1 MSILVERLL
10 KFQFCLE
17 KRISFFVNAAHLLG
31 TGGAHRLPSRAISR
45 KIAPFTRRCY
55 VRLGSRVGRFGNRG
69 LVFTIPFE
77 FHYAD
82 VGEGLSRKLQ
92 SRKLSLRGIA

>member
-17 KRISFFVNAAHLLG
+17 KKISFFVNAAHLLG

-82 VGEGLSRKLQ
+82 VGEGPSRKLQ

>member
-17 KRISFFVNAAHLLG
+17 KKISFSVNAAHLPG
-31 TGGAHRLPSRAISR
+31 TGAHRLPSRAISR

>member
-17 KRISFFVNAAHLLG
+17 KKISFFVNAAHLLG

-92 SRKLSLRGIA
+92 SRKLSLRV

>member
-17 KRISFFVNAAHLLG
+17 KKISFFVNAAHLLG

-45 KIAPFTRRCY
+45 KIAPFTRWCY

-82 VGEGLSRKLQ
+82 VGEGPSRKLQ
-92 SRKLSLRGIA
+92 SRKLSLRV